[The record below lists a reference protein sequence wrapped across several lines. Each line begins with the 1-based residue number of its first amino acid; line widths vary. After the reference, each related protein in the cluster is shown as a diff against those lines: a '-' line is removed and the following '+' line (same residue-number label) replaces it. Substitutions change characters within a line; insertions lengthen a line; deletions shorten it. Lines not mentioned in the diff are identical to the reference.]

1 MKQDEDVAGF
11 RFAVPRGM
19 MPYLVGALLSG
30 GVVTG
35 VSAYAG
41 AKGAD
46 AQTIAQAE
54 ADKARKDCDAKLE
67 LVMSRLDARLSSI
80 EGNVSDIKMRLS
92 FVEQSYRMYPRGTL
106 GAPTISNT
114 PRDP

>member
-1 MKQDEDVAGF
+1 MAASESTGF
-11 RFAVPRGM
+11 RINLPPGVT
-19 MPYLVGALLSG
+19 PYLVGALIAGG
-30 GVVTG
+30 GVTG
-35 VSAYAG
+35 FSAYAG
-41 AKGAD
+41 ARGAD

-67 LVMSRLDARLSSI
+67 VVMSRLDARLSSI

-106 GAPTISNT
+106 GGPTISNT